1 MQFTGLQAPAL
12 HNDLAPVL
20 AQRVAPPCHL
30 HLSCS
35 HNHQRSQA
43 LRSVA
48 RNSTCRH
55 DSAQSDCRPRKHCLG
70 HANSKSERR
79 CAVQTCAVADEV
91 REAVAQNDSADS
103 TNGSSQKPPQ
113 QPQTEAASTALPS
126 TSSAEQSVPSQA
138 GGATAIPAEASQSP
152 ESTPSSRTAQ
162 AQALPAQPAPPQ
174 PATPQSK
181 TPYRGFKKIQHSSY
195 QDYDGQKRLDL
206 NPRPSGGRG
215 PASIPIP
222 LEEAAWLMPGRTVVA
237 KVVYSNPNGFKV
249 EMLDDTRVGGW
260 CPVKEAP
267 YVLRERHDDLKL
279 APDDLNKLTIDIM
292 PIGTIR
298 EFRILKTPQA
308 LSYHGVGPMV
318 SARVHDLDILWARTF
333 QLFDLCT
340 KDKETFTATVLDV
353 NQGGLICRCQSLQAF
368 IPISQLN
375 RERDTWLSPEDMAAL
390 KGKDVEVTVIEVDPE
405 FKKIVLSMSR
415 AVQFKQLRSIHL
427 GALMWGEVRRVEEF
441 GAFVGLEGTRIS
453 GLLHVSN
460 ISRSRVESVAD
471 VFQIGERV
479 RCLVMGMDENFTRIS
494 LSTAEL
500 EVREGDIMYDK
511 EKVYAGAE
519 AQAQLFMEYIQ
530 SSQDQSVDDDFDFD
544 GEREYDGG
552 SYDSAFA
559 GNTRHNQA

>member
-1 MQFTGLQAPAL
+1 MQLTGLQAPAL
-12 HNDLAPVL
+12 HCDLAPVL
-20 AQRVAPPCHL
+20 AQRVAPHCHL

-48 RNSTCRH
+48 RNSTCTH

-70 HANSKSERR
+70 HATSKPERR

-91 REAVAQNDSADS
+91 REAVAHSGSAATAD
-103 TNGSSQKPPQ
+103 GSSQSPPL

-138 GGATAIPAEASQSP
+138 GGASAVPAVASQTS
-152 ESTPSSRTAQ
+152 ESTSTSGTAPAQ
-162 AQALPAQPAPPQ
+162 ASPAQPAPPQ
-174 PATPQSK
+174 PAAPQPK
-181 TPYRGFKKIQHSSY
+181 TPYRGFKKMQHTPY
-195 QDYDGQKRLDL
+195 QEYDGQKRIDL
-206 NPRPSGGRG
+206 NPRPNGGRG
-215 PASIPIP
+215 PAAIPIP
-222 LEEAAWLMPGRTVVA
+222 PEEAAWLLPGRTVVA

-249 EMLDDTRVGGW
+249 EMLDDPRVGGW

-267 YVLRERHDDLKL
+267 YVLRENQDDLKL
-279 APDDLNKLTIDIM
+279 APDDLTKLTIDIM

-298 EFRILKTPQA
+298 EFRIMKTPQA

-318 SARVHDLDILWARTF
+318 SARVHDLDVLWARTF
-333 QLFDLCT
+333 QLFDLCS
-340 KDKETFTATVLDV
+340 KDKETFTVTVLDV

-441 GAFVGLEGTRIS
+441 GAFIGLEGTRIS

-460 ISRSRVESVAD
+460 ISRSRVESVSD

-530 SSQDQSVDDDFDFD
+530 SSRDQSVDDDFDFD

>member
-12 HNDLAPVL
+12 HSDLAPVL

-70 HANSKSERR
+70 HANSKPERR

-91 REAVAQNDSADS
+91 REAVAQSDSADS
-103 TNGSSQKPPQ
+103 TNGSSQKPPE

-138 GGATAIPAEASQSP
+138 GGATATPAEASQSP
-152 ESTPSSRTAQ
+152 ESTPPSRTAQ
-162 AQALPAQPAPPQ
+162 AQALPAQPASPQ

-222 LEEAAWLMPGRTVVA
+222 PEEAAWLMPGRTVVA

>member
-70 HANSKSERR
+70 HANSKSKRR

-103 TNGSSQKPPQ
+103 TNGSSQKPPE

-222 LEEAAWLMPGRTVVA
+222 PEEAAWLMPGRTVVA

-249 EMLDDTRVGGW
+249 EMLDDTRVGG
-260 CPVKEAP
+260 
-267 YVLRERHDDLKL
+267 
-279 APDDLNKLTIDIM
+279 
-292 PIGTIR
+292 
-298 EFRILKTPQA
+298 
-308 LSYHGVGPMV
+308 
-318 SARVHDLDILWARTF
+318 
-333 QLFDLCT
+333 
-340 KDKETFTATVLDV
+340 
-353 NQGGLICRCQSLQAF
+353 
-368 IPISQLN
+368 
-375 RERDTWLSPEDMAAL
+375 
-390 KGKDVEVTVIEVDPE
+390 
-405 FKKIVLSMSR
+405 
-415 AVQFKQLRSIHL
+415 
-427 GALMWGEVRRVEEF
+427 
-441 GAFVGLEGTRIS
+441 
-453 GLLHVSN
+453 
-460 ISRSRVESVAD
+460 
-471 VFQIGERV
+471 
-479 RCLVMGMDENFTRIS
+479 
-494 LSTAEL
+494 
-500 EVREGDIMYDK
+500 
-511 EKVYAGAE
+511 
-519 AQAQLFMEYIQ
+519 
-530 SSQDQSVDDDFDFD
+530 
-544 GEREYDGG
+544 
-552 SYDSAFA
+552 
-559 GNTRHNQA
+559 

>member
-1 MQFTGLQAPAL
+1 MHFTGLQAPAL
-12 HNDLAPVL
+12 HSDLAPVL
-20 AQRVAPPCHL
+20 AQRVVLPCHL

-35 HNHQRSQA
+35 HHQPRSQA

-48 RNSTCRH
+48 RSSTCRH
-55 DSAQSDCRPRKHCLG
+55 DSAQSDCRNRKHCLG
-70 HANSKSERR
+70 HANSKHERR

-91 REAVAQNDSADS
+91 REAVAQSGSAG
-103 TNGSSQKPPQ
+103 TPAGSSQNPPQ
-113 QPQTEAASTALPS
+113 QPQSEDASTALPS
-126 TSSAEQSVPSQA
+126 TSSAEQSVPTQA
-138 GGATAIPAEASQSP
+138 GGATAVPAEASQAS
-152 ESTPSSRTAQ
+152 ESTSTSGIAQ

-174 PATPQSK
+174 PSAPQPK
-181 TPYRGFKKIQHSSY
+181 TPYRGFKNKQHSNY
-195 QDYDGQKRLDL
+195 QDYDGQKRIDL
-206 NPRPSGGRG
+206 NPRPNGGRG
-215 PASIPIP
+215 PAAIPIP
-222 LEEAAWLMPGRTVVA
+222 PEEAAWLLPGQTVIA

-249 EMLDDTRVGGW
+249 EMLDDPRVGGW

-267 YVLRERHDDLKL
+267 YVLRERQDDLKL
-279 APDDLNKLTIDIM
+279 QPDDLTKLTIDIM
-292 PIGTIR
+292 PIGTVR
-298 EFRILKTPQA
+298 EFRIMKTPQA

-318 SARVHDLDILWARTF
+318 SARVHDLDTLWARTF

-340 KDKETFTATVLDV
+340 KDKETFTVTVLDV

-441 GAFVGLEGTRIS
+441 GAFIGLEGTRIS

-460 ISRSRVESVAD
+460 ISRSRVESVSD

-530 SSQDQSVDDDFDFD
+530 SSRDQSVDDDFDFD